1 MENLQNEMEKK
12 IHKTEEGVVI
22 IAQSVYDNTP
32 NDYKGVWDTERYDIP
47 NWDKIREM
55 YIGKRTWMPPFDLF
69 GHSCLCIEGRS
80 LTIVS
85 DEEFDTLTNKNSLS

>member
-1 MENLQNEMEKK
+1 MEKK

-32 NDYKGVWDTERYDIP
+32 NDYKGVWDTERHDIP

-69 GHSCLCIEGRS
+69 GHSCLCIEGMG
-80 LTIVS
+80 LEIIS
-85 DEEFDTLTNKNSLS
+85 DAEFDMTYIDFSLSI